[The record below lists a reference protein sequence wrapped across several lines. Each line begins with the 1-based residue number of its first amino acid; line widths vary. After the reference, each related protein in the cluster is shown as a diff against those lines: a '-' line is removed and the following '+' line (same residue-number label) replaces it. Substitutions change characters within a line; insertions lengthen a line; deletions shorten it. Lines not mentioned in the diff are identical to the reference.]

1 MNAKVHVCTFN
12 VGAASE
18 YPHCFLNINRDKEK
32 KRIIKK
38 SIDNAKKKLNILK
51 PDIFFPSGGTYQICG
66 KFNKLNKFRALLKPS
81 LYKKIRFKNTSTIN
95 LLGGKTIILNGEE
108 KLIDKRKFNYSLSK
122 TKINKIN
129 YFYQSSKINK
139 IDDLDYLF
147 SSSLNRYKDRLK
159 KIKMKN
165 SWKLKFFIYDD
176 LKLNRNGKIDKSKSR
191 ILKIYNLEHLKKK
204 KHSEL
209 YLHLDASLFHNLL
222 TRKTSWN
229 AAISGSLIM
238 YERRPNIFFPDLTAS
253 LNFLTI

>member
-1 MNAKVHVCTFN
+1 MT
-12 VGAASE
+12 
-18 YPHCFLNINRDKEK
+18 KE
-32 KRIIKK
+32 
-38 SIDNAKKKLNILK
+38 NLTILFQK
-51 PDIFFPSGGTYQICG
+51 Q
-66 KFNKLNKFRALLKPS
+66 
-81 LYKKIRFKNTSTIN
+81 
-95 LLGGKTIILNGEE
+95 
-108 KLIDKRKFNYSLSK
+108 
-122 TKINKIN
+122 KINKIN

-209 YLHLDASLFHNLL
+209 YLHLDASLFTIYLL
-222 TRKTSWN
+222 GKPHGMQQFQDR
-229 AAISGSLIM
+229 L
-238 YERRPNIFFPDLTAS
+238 
-253 LNFLTI
+253 